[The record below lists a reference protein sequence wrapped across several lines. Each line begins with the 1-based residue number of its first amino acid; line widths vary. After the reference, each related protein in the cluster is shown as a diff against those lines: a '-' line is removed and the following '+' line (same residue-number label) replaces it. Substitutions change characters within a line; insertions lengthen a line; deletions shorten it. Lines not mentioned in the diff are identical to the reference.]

1 MIFINTESVASSRNE
16 AALVTLDAGRFAIP
30 ALGPSSGRLLR
41 QPAMPPPLN
50 RVWLQSYVCHAHVGV
65 FLLIMVQ
72 LVMEAAGPPERELKS
87 DSFAG
92 VLFTQEVQASAS
104 SSWAATS
111 ATAVTATPA
120 ATTVA
125 ATGGSGSGSESDD
138 SNSSGSGR
146 NSHSHWRQG
155 PTTFMA
161 MAMPDPPKATTR
173 SRTPMSKTS
182 ASNASLGSPR
192 TSAQG
197 ASPYST
203 PSCSANSSCTPSDTD
218 SSAARPSSTSS
229 SLGEGA
235 PPKLGSSCCSCSP
248 CGAICKSS

>member
-1 MIFINTESVASSRNE
+1 MACGCRGNMGE
-16 AALVTLDAGRFAIP
+16 ATWHAQHACKSIATFLGQMLAIQFFP
-30 ALGPSSGRLLR
+30 NSKAIQG
-41 QPAMPPPLN
+41 
-50 RVWLQSYVCHAHVGV
+50 
-65 FLLIMVQ
+65 
-72 LVMEAAGPPERELKS
+72 
-87 DSFAG
+87 
-92 VLFTQEVQASAS
+92 T
-104 SSWAATS
+104 
-111 ATAVTATPA
+111 TADP
-120 ATTVA
+120 
-125 ATGGSGSGSESDD
+125 
-138 SNSSGSGR
+138 N
-146 NSHSHWRQG
+146 QG

>member
-1 MIFINTESVASSRNE
+1 MNTVVGPGLGTDGGSLAARHSCATPSRRYAEHPCCVACTSSCNQLTKPPIEEHMLRMYIVGRCWLL
-16 AALVTLDAGRFAIP
+16 LVVVGCCWLLLVVVGRCW
-30 ALGPSSGRLLR
+30 LL
-41 QPAMPPPLN
+41 L
-50 RVWLQSYVCHAHVGV
+50 VVGGCCGLLLLVV
-65 FLLIMVQ
+65 FLFLARGGWATQ
-72 LVMEAAGPPERELKS
+72 L
-87 DSFAG
+87 
-92 VLFTQEVQASAS
+92 
-104 SSWAATS
+104 
-111 ATAVTATPA
+111 
-120 ATTVA
+120 
-125 ATGGSGSGSESDD
+125 
-138 SNSSGSGR
+138 
-146 NSHSHWRQG
+146 
-155 PTTFMA
+155 FMA

-197 ASPYST
+197 ASPYSS

-235 PPKLGSSCCSCSP
+235 PPKLGSSCCSCSA